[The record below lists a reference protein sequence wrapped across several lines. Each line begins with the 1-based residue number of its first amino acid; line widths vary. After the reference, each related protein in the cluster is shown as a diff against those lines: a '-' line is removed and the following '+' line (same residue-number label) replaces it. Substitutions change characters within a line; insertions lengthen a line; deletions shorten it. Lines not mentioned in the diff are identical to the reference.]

1 MGEVIDRVGGPPCAK
16 AAHRPKNP
24 IKKNKENIHKKSVW
38 EQTDG
43 PLHYGLWTLKVVVA
57 IMTTP
62 YCDRPTCWRCVS
74 RCDANE
80 ALCEQ
85 RPAMVVCS
93 SMLLTGID

>member
-24 IKKNKENIHKKSVW
+24 IKKNMENIHKKKCVGTNRRAV
-38 EQTDG
+38 E
-43 PLHYGLWTLKVVVA
+43 LRTLKVVVA

-93 SMLLTGID
+93 SMLLT